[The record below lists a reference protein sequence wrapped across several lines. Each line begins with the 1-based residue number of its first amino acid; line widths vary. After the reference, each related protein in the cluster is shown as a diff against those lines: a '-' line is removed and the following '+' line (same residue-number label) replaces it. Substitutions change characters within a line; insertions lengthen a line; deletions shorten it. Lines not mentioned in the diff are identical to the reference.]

1 MFIKNKKMFK
11 IKEFE
16 NYNVSAIFTRKSFTE
31 KNNLEELLSEKEIL
45 IKAYQRHTDIVID
58 ITKEEKKT
66 YFDGVDGFIT
76 KRDDLALITK
86 HADCLPIFLY
96 DKKEKVIGLVHSGW
110 KGSLQEIGIKA
121 LNLMKKN
128 YNSNV
133 KNIIVGLGIGISCE
147 NYEVGEEFYEQF
159 KNKFS
164 NEIIENSFKIYKG
177 KRHFDN
183 SNFNKFNFLK
193 NGILEENIII
203 SDECTFTGDFCSFRR
218 DKNKDRNYAVIYFN
232 AEKPKQ

>member
-16 NYNVSAIFTRKSFTE
+16 NHNVSAMFTRKSFTE
-31 KNNLEELLSEKEIL
+31 KNNLEELLSEDKIL
-45 IKAYQRHTDIVID
+45 IKAYQKHTDIVID
-58 ITKEEKKT
+58 ISKEENKT

-76 KRDDLALITK
+76 KRNDLALITK

-110 KGSLQEIGIKA
+110 KGSLQEIGMKA

-133 KNIIVGLGIGISCE
+133 KNILIGLGIGISCE

-164 NEIIENSFKIYKG
+164 DDIIENSFKMYEG
-177 KRHFDN
+177 ERHFDN
-183 SNFNKFNFLK
+183 SNFNKFNFMK

-218 DKNKDRNYAVIYFN
+218 DKNKDRNYAVIYFDTK
-232 AEKPKQ
+232 KPKQ

>member
-16 NYNVSAIFTRKSFTE
+16 NYNISAIFTRKSFTDE
-31 KNNLEELLSEKEIL
+31 NNLEELLSENKIL
-45 IKAYQRHTDIVID
+45 VKAYQKHTDIVID
-58 ITKEEKKT
+58 IPEEENKT

-133 KNIIVGLGIGISCE
+133 KNILIGLGIGISCE

-164 NEIIENSFKIYKG
+164 NEIIGNSFKIYNGEK
-177 KRHFDN
+177 HFDN
-183 SNFNKFNFLK
+183 YNFNKFNFMK

-218 DKNKDRNYAVIYFN
+218 DKNKDRNYAVIYFDTK
-232 AEKPKQ
+232 KPKQ